1 MTSSCVMQHNV
12 PVKKDYAKRLKELAA
27 KRGMIRAR
35 DATRLGIP
43 SVYLKRLCDRGQLQR
58 VSRGVYVPAGAEIT
72 ERHHLAQVARRVPRG
87 VFCLLTALRFHDI
100 GTQSP
105 RQVWI
110 ALDGKAR
117 RPRLEYPELRIAR
130 FSGRALSEG
139 IEEHRVEGV
148 TVRVYGAAKTVA
160 DCFKYRNKIGLEVAL
175 EALREYRR
183 RRLGSMEELWNFAR
197 ICRVSGT
204 MRPYM
209 ESLS

>member
-1 MTSSCVMQHNV
+1 MQHNV
-12 PVKKDYAKRLKELAA
+12 PVKKDYAKRLRDLTVE
-27 KRGMIRAR
+27 RGMIRAR

-58 VSRGVYVPAGAEIT
+58 VSRGIYVPAGAEIT
-72 ERHHLAQVARRVPRG
+72 ERHLLAQVARRVPRG

-105 RQVWI
+105 HQVWV

-139 IEEHRVEGV
+139 IEEHRIEGV
-148 TVRVYGAAKTVA
+148 TVRVYNAAKTVA
-160 DCFKYRNKIGLEVAL
+160 DCFKYRNKIGLDIAL

-183 RRLGSMEELWNFAR
+183 LRLGSLDELWNYAR